1 LTHGYFLVL
10 GCSQAKA
17 TDWKLYCV
25 SDEAL
30 YFYEANSVTMSK
42 GILRV
47 SEKSVVRQIR
57 QYDSPHA
64 RKETTELVNKSL
76 GELDDEQ
83 RKKTVDVLA
92 LQVTGRLYEIRC
104 KNKMYRLTIEMKY
117 DREET
122 LIDGVA
128 SSKWENTKPR
138 STIEILYN
146 AVCR

>member
-1 LTHGYFLVL
+1 LAHGYLLVL

-30 YFYEANSVTMSK
+30 YFYLANRVTMSK
-42 GILRV
+42 GIPRV

-57 QYDSPHA
+57 QYDSPQA
-64 RKETTELVNKSL
+64 RKETTELVNKSP

-92 LQVTGRLYEIRC
+92 LQVTRRLYEIRC
-104 KNKMYRLTIEMKY
+104 KSKMYRLTIEMKY
-117 DREET
+117 NREEA

-128 SSKWENTKPR
+128 SSKRENIKPR
-138 STIEILYN
+138 STIEKLHN